1 MKATLLAIA
10 TDRSATMPLMQN
22 VISTSSDAR

>member
-10 TDRSATMPLMQN
+10 IKRSGTIPCMQN
-22 VISTSSDAR
+22 VANTSSDAK